1 MSERRN
7 RVQARKLL
15 ETAMQLMALAREL
28 ENPAAPALGTDPE
41 FLIEADDAMLVE
53 VARQVYAARRQR
65 ADFLGFPD
73 FFGEAVWDIYLDL
86 YIAAHERRKVSVSS
100 ACIAAAVP
108 STTAL
113 RWLRLME
120 IEGIVVRERDPS
132 DNRRVNVRLAADAIR
147 QMTRYFRSVVKS
159 QPAMGMRAI
168 PLPEGTA

>member
-7 RVQARKLL
+7 KVQARKLL

-28 ENPAAPALGTDPE
+28 ENPAAPATDPD
-41 FLIEADDAMLVE
+41 FLIEPDDTMLVE
-53 VARQVYAARRQR
+53 VARQIYAARRQR
-65 ADFLGFPD
+65 ADFLGFSD
-73 FFGEAVWDIYLDL
+73 FFGEVVWDIYLEL

-120 IEGIVVRERDPS
+120 IEGIVVGERDPS
-132 DNRRVNVRLAADAIR
+132 DNRRVNVRLAAEAIR
-147 QMTRYFRSVVKS
+147 QMTRYFRLMVKS
-159 QPAMGMRAI
+159 RPTLGMRAI